1 MSCYLIIENGVGR
14 VGKLGQEVGLVAHLG
29 VVVVKRAD
37 LNRKSNLFHFN
48 DRGGGGFNS
57 SNDTSSK
64 IAKKSLFC

>member
-14 VGKLGQEVGLVAHLG
+14 VGKLGQEVGLVAHLS

-37 LNRKSNLFHFN
+37 LNQKSNLFHFN
-48 DRGGGGFNS
+48 DRGVTS

-64 IAKKSLFC
+64 IAKKSLC